1 MTVFIPE
8 DKILEIKNAA
18 DIVDVVSENVLL
30 KKTGKNYIGL
40 CPFHSEKTPSFT
52 VSPQKQIFYCF
63 GCAAG
68 GNVFSFIM
76 KRDGITFPE
85 AVQMLSRQYGVAIPV
100 QKMSDAQ
107 KRHRSEREELLSVN
121 RQAMDF
127 YHKVLLNPALGK
139 QAAAYLK
146 KRGITQETIRT
157 FRIGYAPDGWNNI
170 VNFFLKI
177 KMSLDIVEKAGLIVE
192 RGNKSG
198 FYDRFRNRIIF
209 PIFNLNVHL
218 IGFGGRVMNE
228 DMPKYLN
235 SPETLIY
242 NKSRSLY
249 GLHLAK
255 QECRDK
261 ETVYIA
267 EGYFDLLALHQNGI
281 KNSVATLGTSLT
293 SEHVQIIRGLV
304 GRDGNVV
311 LVFDSD
317 DAGIKAALRSIG
329 IFLNAGVNVRVM
341 VLPSGY
347 DPDSYLLEFGKAS
360 FLAIA
365 EKAQTIMSFL
375 TNALIE
381 KHGLAV
387 EGKIRVVSE
396 IRETLLSIEDRV
408 ARSLYIKDLAERL
421 AIEETAVLE
430 KVRDASL
437 RKDTHGERNKFL
449 NHELIRDDSKR
460 GLPKADSRGSFY
472 GKWEKLEQQIIKMM
486 LQFPTILSEIEER
499 KILNFFEDERL
510 KSIGQLIL
518 SHKDRLNGRLVDIID
533 LIDEKDQRSIMVS
546 MAIAESKW
554 DYAGCLTVLTR
565 FESIR
570 NKDKKTLI
578 KKIKEAEENNDY
590 ELLSKLLN
598 EKQKMA
604 VLTEKKKMTLL
615 K

>member
-1 MTVFIPE
+1 LTVFIPE

-18 DIVDVVSENVLL
+18 DIVDVISENVLL

-85 AVQMLSRQYGVAIPV
+85 AVNMLSRQYGIAVPL

-107 KRHRSEREELLSVN
+107 KRQQSEREELLGIN

-127 YHKVLLNPALGK
+127 FQKVLLNPESGK
-139 QAAAYLK
+139 QAAAYLE
-146 KRGITQETIRT
+146 KRGLKKETIGT
-157 FRIGYAPDGWNNI
+157 FRIGYAPAGWNNI
-170 VNFFLKI
+170 ANFFLKK
-177 KMSLDIVEKAGLIVE
+177 KMRLDRIEKAGLIVE

-209 PIFNLNVHL
+209 PIFNLNTQI
-218 IGFGGRVMNE
+218 IGFGGRVMND

-255 QECRDK
+255 QKCREK
-261 ETVYIA
+261 EIVYVA

-281 KNSVATLGTSLT
+281 NNSVATLGTSLT
-293 SEHVQIIRGLV
+293 SEHVQMIRSLLGK
-304 GRDGNVV
+304 DGNVV

-329 IFLNAGVNVRVM
+329 IFLNAGMNARVM

-360 FLAIA
+360 FLDIA
-365 EKAQTIMSFL
+365 EKAQSIMSFL
-375 TNALIE
+375 MEALIDR
-381 KHGLAV
+381 HGLSV

-396 IRETLLSIEDRV
+396 MRESLLSIEDRV

-421 AIEETAVLE
+421 GIEETAVLE

-437 RKDTHGERNKFL
+437 QTNGPGEGNKFS
-449 NHELIRDDSKR
+449 NHKFSDTNSKS
-460 GLPKADSRGSFY
+460 GILKTDKQKPFY
-472 GKWEKLEQQIIKMM
+472 GRWEKLELQIIEMM
-486 LQFPTILSEIEER
+486 LQFPTILSEIEGR
-499 KILNFFEDERL
+499 KILSLFEDERL
-510 KSIGQLIL
+510 RSIGQMIL
-518 SHKDRLNGRLVDIID
+518 SHKDRLDIKLADLID
-533 LIDEKDQRSIMVS
+533 LIEKKDEKSIVAA
-546 MAIAESKW
+546 MAIGESKW
-554 DYAGCLTVLTR
+554 DYAACLTILAR

-570 NKDKKTLI
+570 DKDKKMLI
-578 KKIKEAEENNDY
+578 KKIKEAEENKDY
-590 ELLSKLLN
+590 ELLSKLLS

>member
-1 MTVFIPE
+1 MTDFIPE

-18 DIVDVVSENVLL
+18 DIVDVISGNVLL

-85 AVQMLSRQYGVAIPV
+85 AARILSRQYGIAIPL
-100 QKMSDAQ
+100 QRMSDAQ
-107 KRHRSEREELLSVN
+107 KRRRSEREELLAVN

-127 YHKVLLNPALGK
+127 FCKMLLHQASGK
-139 QAAAYLK
+139 KAAVYLK
-146 KRGITQETIRT
+146 KRGITQNTINT
-157 FRIGYAPDGWNNI
+157 FMIGYAPEGWSNI
-170 VNFFLKI
+170 VNFFSKKKRSI
-177 KMSLDIVEKAGLIVE
+177 GIVEKAGLIVE

-209 PIFNLNVHL
+209 PIFDLTAQV
-218 IGFGGRVMNE
+218 IGFGGRVMND

-235 SPETLIY
+235 SPETAVY

-255 QECRDK
+255 QKCREK
-261 ETVYIA
+261 ETVYVA

-281 KNSVATLGTSLT
+281 DNSVATLGTSLT

-304 GRDGNVV
+304 GKDGSVV

-317 DAGIKAALRSIG
+317 NAGIQAALRSIG
-329 IFLNAGVNVRVM
+329 IFLNAGVNAQVM
-341 VLPSGY
+341 ILPLGY

-360 FLAIA
+360 FLDIA

-375 TNALIE
+375 MDALIN
-381 KHGLAV
+381 KHGLSV
-387 EGKIRVVSE
+387 EGKIRVVAE
-396 IRETLLSIEDRV
+396 MRETLLSIEDRV

-430 KVRDASL
+430 KVRNASL
-437 RKDTHGERNKFL
+437 RTNSHGERNKFS
-449 NHELIRDDSKR
+449 NYEFIDDKSKSDFPNTDKKR
-460 GLPKADSRGSFY
+460 SFY
-472 GKWEKLEQQIIKMM
+472 SRWEKLEQQIIKMM
-486 LQFPTILSEIEER
+486 LQFPTILSEIEDR
-499 KILNFFEDERL
+499 KILSLFEDEQL

-518 SHKDRLNGRLVDIID
+518 SQKNRSNVRLTDLMDLIVDI
-533 LIDEKDQRSIMVS
+533 DQRNIVAAL
-546 MAIAESKW
+546 AITENKW
-554 DYAGCLTVLTR
+554 DYATCLTILAR

-570 NKDKKTLI
+570 NKDNKTLI
-578 KKIKEAEENNDY
+578 KRIKDAEKSNDY
-590 ELLSKLLN
+590 ELLAKLLN

>member
-1 MTVFIPE
+1 LTVFIPE
-8 DKILEIKNAA
+8 DKILEIKNTA
-18 DIVDVVSENVLL
+18 DIVDVISENVLL

-85 AVQMLSRQYGVAIPV
+85 AVRMLSRQYGIAIPHK
-100 QKMSDAQ
+100 KMSDAQ
-107 KRHRSEREELLSVN
+107 KRRLSEREELLAVN
-121 RQAMDF
+121 RQAMEYF
-127 YHKVLLNPALGK
+127 HRVLLDPASGR
-139 QAAAYLK
+139 QAAAYLE
-146 KRGITQETIRT
+146 KRGIKQETVKT
-157 FRIGYAPDGWNNI
+157 FKIGYAPEGWNN
-170 VNFFLKI
+170 VVSFFLKRKI
-177 KMSLDIVEKAGLIVE
+177 SLNVVEKAGLIVE

-198 FYDRFRNRIIF
+198 FYDRFRSRIIF
-209 PIFNLNVHL
+209 PIFNLSGYL
-218 IGFGGRVMNE
+218 IGFGGRVMNN

-235 SPETLIY
+235 SPETLLY

-255 QECRDK
+255 QKSREK

-267 EGYFDLLALHQNGI
+267 EGYFDLLALHQNGLD
-281 KNSVATLGTSLT
+281 NSVATLGTSLT

-304 GRDGNVV
+304 GKDGNAV

-329 IFLNAGVNVRVM
+329 IFLNAGMNARVM
-341 VLPSGY
+341 ILPSGF
-347 DPDSYLLEFGKAS
+347 DPDSYLLEFGKTS
-360 FLAIA
+360 FLNIA
-365 EKAQTIMSFL
+365 GKAKTIMSFL
-375 TNALIE
+375 MDSLIE
-381 KHGLAV
+381 KYGLSV

-396 IRETLLSIEDRV
+396 MRETLMAIDDRV

-421 AIEETAVLE
+421 GIEETAVLE
-430 KVRDASL
+430 KVRSGSSRTGAS
-437 RKDTHGERNKFL
+437 GERNKLLDHKFV
-449 NHELIRDDSKR
+449 RDEAKTVS
-460 GLPKADSRGSFY
+460 PKADTQKQFY
-472 GKWEKLEQQIIKMM
+472 SKWEKLEQQIIKMM

-499 KILNFFEDERL
+499 KILNLFEDERL
-510 KSIGQLIL
+510 KRIGQLIL
-518 SHKDRLNGRLVDIID
+518 SQKDRFDGIFVDLID
-533 LIDEKDQRSIMVS
+533 LIDEKDQKSIVAS
-546 MAIAESKW
+546 MAIEDSKW
-554 DYAGCLTVLTR
+554 DYTGCLAVLTR

-570 NKDKKTLI
+570 NKSKKSLI
-578 KKIKEAEENNDY
+578 TKIKEAEENNDY
-590 ELLSKLLN
+590 ELLEKLLS

-604 VLTEKKKMTLL
+604 VLTEKKKMTPL

>member
-18 DIVDVVSENVLL
+18 DIVDVISENVLL
-30 KKTGKNYIGL
+30 KKTGKNYVGL

-85 AVQMLSRQYGVAIPV
+85 AVRMLSRQYGIAIPLK
-100 QKMSDAQ
+100 KMSDSQ
-107 KRHRSEREELLSVN
+107 KRHRSEREALLAVN
-121 RQAMDF
+121 RQAMDYF
-127 YHKVLLNPALGK
+127 YKMLLNPASGK

-146 KRGITQETIRT
+146 ERGIKQETVNT
-157 FRIGYAPDGWNNI
+157 FKIGYAPEGWNNV
-170 VNFFLKI
+170 VNFFLKKKI
-177 KMSLDIVEKAGLIVE
+177 PLNVVEKAGLIVE

-218 IGFGGRVMNE
+218 IGFGGRVMNN

-235 SPETLIY
+235 SPETLLY

-255 QECRDK
+255 QKSRDE

-281 KNSVATLGTSLT
+281 NNSVATLGTSLT
-293 SEHVQIIRGLV
+293 SEHVQIIKGLV
-304 GRDGNVV
+304 GKDGNAV

-329 IFLNAGVNVRVM
+329 IFLNAGMDARVM
-341 VLPSGY
+341 TLPSGF

-360 FLAIA
+360 FLDIA
-365 EKAQTIMSFL
+365 GKAKTVMTFL
-375 TNALIE
+375 MDSLIV
-381 KHGLAV
+381 KYGLSV

-396 IRETLLSIEDRV
+396 MKEILLAIEDRM

-421 AIEETAVLE
+421 GIEEATVLE
-430 KVRDASL
+430 KVRYGSRRTGRPA
-437 RKDTHGERNKFL
+437 ERNNFSDHKF
-449 NHELIRDDSKR
+449 IRNDSKNVS
-460 GLPKADSRGSFY
+460 PKSDKQKTFY
-472 GKWEKLEQQIIKMM
+472 SKWEKLEQQIIKMM
-486 LQFPTILSEIEER
+486 LQFPTIISEIEER

-510 KSIGQLIL
+510 KSIGQMIL
-518 SHKDRLNGRLVDIID
+518 SQQDRFDGIFVDLID
-533 LIDEKDQRSIMVS
+533 LIDEKEQKSIVAS
-546 MAIAESKW
+546 MEIEESKW
-554 DYAGCLTVLTR
+554 DYNRCLAILTR
-565 FESIR
+565 FESLR
-570 NKDKKTLI
+570 NKSKKALI
-578 KKIKEAEENNDY
+578 KKIKEAEESNDH
-590 ELLSKLLN
+590 ELLEKLLS

>member
-1 MTVFIPE
+1 LTDFIPE

-18 DIVDVVSENVLL
+18 DIVDVISGNVLL

-68 GNVFSFIM
+68 GNVFSYIM

-85 AVQMLSRQYGVAIPV
+85 AVRILSRQYGIIIPR

-107 KRHRSEREELLSVN
+107 KERRSEREELFAVN

-127 YHKVLLNPALGK
+127 FCKMLLNQASGK
-139 QAAAYLK
+139 QASVYLK
-146 KRGITQETIRT
+146 KRGITPETINT
-157 FRIGYAPDGWNNI
+157 FKIGYAPEGWNNL
-170 VNFFLKI
+170 VNYFFK
-177 KMSLDIVEKAGLIVE
+177 KKRSLGIIEKAGLIVE
-192 RGNKSG
+192 RGNKNG
-198 FYDRFRNRIIF
+198 FYDRFRNRIVF
-209 PIFNLNVHL
+209 PIFDLNVQV
-218 IGFGGRVMNE
+218 IGFGGRVMND

-235 SPETLIY
+235 SPETAIY

-255 QECRDK
+255 QKCREE
-261 ETVYIA
+261 ETIYVA

-281 KNSVATLGTSLT
+281 DNSVATLGTSLT

-304 GRDGNVV
+304 GKDGNVV

-317 DAGIKAALRSIG
+317 NAGIHAALRSIG
-329 IFLNAGVNVRVM
+329 IFLNAGVNAQVM
-341 VLPSGY
+341 ILPLGY

-360 FLAIA
+360 FLDIA
-365 EKAQTIMSFL
+365 GKAQTIMSFL
-375 TNALIE
+375 MDALIN
-381 KHGLAV
+381 KHGLSV

-396 IRETLLSIEDRV
+396 MRETLLSIEDRV
-408 ARSLYIKDLAERL
+408 ARSLYIRDLAERL
-421 AIEETAVLE
+421 GIEETAVLE

-437 RKDTHGERNKFL
+437 RTSRRGESSKFS
-449 NHELIRDDSKR
+449 NYEFIGGKSKN
-460 GLPKADSRGSFY
+460 GFPKTDKKRSFH

-499 KILNFFEDERL
+499 KILSLFEDEHL

-518 SHKDRLNGRLVDIID
+518 FHKDRLNVRLADLMD
-533 LIDEKDQRSIMVS
+533 LIVEKEQRNIVAAL
-546 MAIAESKW
+546 AIAENRW
-554 DYAGCLTVLTR
+554 DYATCLTILSR

-570 NKDKKTLI
+570 NKDKTLI
-578 KKIKEAEENNDY
+578 KRIKEAEEKNDY
-590 ELLSKLLN
+590 ELLAKLLN

>member
-1 MTVFIPE
+1 MTDFIPE

-18 DIVDVVSENVLL
+18 DIVDVISGNVLL

-85 AVQMLSRQYGVAIPV
+85 AARMLSRQYGIFIPL

-107 KRHRSEREELLSVN
+107 KKHHSEREELLAVN

-127 YHKVLLNPALGK
+127 FCKMLLNPDSGK
-139 QAAAYLK
+139 QAAVYLN
-146 KRGITQETIRT
+146 KRGITQNTISA
-157 FRIGYAPDGWNNI
+157 FKIGYAPDGWNHV
-170 VNFFLKI
+170 VNFFSKQKKPLG
-177 KMSLDIVEKAGLIVE
+177 IVEKAGLIVE
-192 RGNKSG
+192 RANKSG

-209 PIFNLNVHL
+209 PIFNLNAHV
-218 IGFGGRVMNE
+218 IGFGGRVMND

-235 SPETLIY
+235 SPETAVY

-255 QECRDK
+255 QKGREK
-261 ETVYIA
+261 EIIYVA
-267 EGYFDLLALHQNGI
+267 EGYFDLLALYQNGI
-281 KNSVATLGTSLT
+281 HNSVATLGTALT

-304 GRDGNVV
+304 GKDGSVV

-317 DAGIKAALRSIG
+317 NAGIQAALRSIG
-329 IFLNAGVNVRVM
+329 IFLNAGVNARVM

-360 FLAIA
+360 FLDVA
-365 EKAQTIMSFL
+365 EKARTIMSFL
-375 TNALIE
+375 MEALID
-381 KHGLAV
+381 KHGLSV
-387 EGKIRVVSE
+387 EGKVRVVSE
-396 IRETLLSIEDRV
+396 MRETLSSIEDRV

-421 AIEETAVLE
+421 GIEETAILE
-430 KVRDASL
+430 KVRNASL
-437 RKDTHGERNKFL
+437 RTKNGL
-449 NHELIRDDSKR
+449 SKTDQQ
-460 GLPKADSRGSFY
+460 KTFY
-472 GKWEKLEQQIIKMM
+472 GKWEKLEQQVIKMM
-486 LQFPTILSEIEER
+486 LQFPPILSEIEGR
-499 KILNFFEDERL
+499 NILSLFDDARL
-510 KSIGQLIL
+510 KSIGQLVL
-518 SHKDRLNGRLVDIID
+518 SRKDRLNVKLADLMD
-533 LIDEKDQRSIMVS
+533 LIDDKDQRGIV
-546 MAIAESKW
+546 AALALAENKW
-554 DYAGCLTVLTR
+554 DYDACLGILTR
-565 FESIR
+565 FESLR

-578 KKIKEAEENNDY
+578 KKIKEAEQSKDY
-590 ELLSKLLN
+590 ELLAKLLN

>member
-18 DIVDVVSENVLL
+18 DIVDVISESVLL

-85 AVQMLSRQYGVAIPV
+85 AARILSRQYGIAIPL
-100 QKMSDAQ
+100 QKMSEAQ
-107 KRHRSEREELLSVN
+107 KRQRSEREELLDVN
-121 RQAMDF
+121 IQAMDF
-127 YHKVLLNPALGK
+127 FHKVLQNPASGK
-139 QAAAYLK
+139 QAAAYLE
-146 KRGITQETIRT
+146 KRGITQETIRI
-157 FRIGYAPDGWNNI
+157 FKVGYAPDGWNNI
-170 VNFFLKI
+170 ANFFLKK
-177 KMSLDIVEKAGLIVE
+177 KMPLDIIEKAGLIVRRE
-192 RGNKSG
+192 NKRG

-209 PIFNLNVHL
+209 PIFDLNAHV
-218 IGFGGRVMNE
+218 IGFGGRVMNDE
-228 DMPKYLN
+228 MPKYLN

-255 QECRDK
+255 QKCREK
-261 ETVYIA
+261 EVVYVA

-281 KNSVATLGTSLT
+281 NNSVATLGTSLT
-293 SEHVQIIRGLV
+293 SEHVQIVKGLV
-304 GRDGNVV
+304 GKDGNVA

-317 DAGIKAALRSIG
+317 DAGIKAALRSIA
-329 IFLNAGVNVRVM
+329 IFLNAGMNARVM

-347 DPDSYLLEFGKAS
+347 DPDSYLLEFGSAS
-360 FLAIA
+360 FLDIA
-365 EKAQTIMSFL
+365 EKARSIMLFL
-375 TNALIE
+375 MDALID
-381 KHGLAV
+381 KHGLSV

-396 IRETLLSIEDRV
+396 MRESLLSIEDRV

-421 AIEETAVLE
+421 GIEETAVLE

-437 RKDTHGERNKFL
+437 RSNGHGERNKFP
-449 NHELIRDDSKR
+449 NHKFSGDDSKT
-460 GLPKADSRGSFY
+460 GILKADRQRSFY
-472 GKWEKLEQQIIKMM
+472 SKWEKLELQIIEMM

-499 KILNFFEDERL
+499 KILSLFEDERL

-518 SHKDRLNGRLVDIID
+518 SYKDRLDVRLADLID
-533 LIDEKDQRSIMVS
+533 QIDEKDQKSIVAA

-554 DYAGCLTVLTR
+554 DYAACLTILIR

-590 ELLSKLLN
+590 ELLAKLLS

>member
-1 MTVFIPE
+1 LTVFISE

-18 DIVDVVSENVLL
+18 DIVDVISENVLL

-76 KRDGITFPE
+76 KRDGISFPE
-85 AVQMLSRQYGVAIPV
+85 AVRMLSRQYGIPIPL

-107 KRHRSEREELLSVN
+107 NRRQSEREGLLGVN
-121 RQAMDF
+121 RHAMEF
-127 YHKVLLNPALGK
+127 YHQMLLNPASGE
-139 QAAAYLK
+139 QAAAYLE
-146 KRGITQETIRT
+146 KRGVQQETIKT
-157 FRIGYAPDGWNNI
+157 FKIGYAPEGWNNLA
-170 VNFFLKI
+170 NFFLKK
-177 KMSLDIVEKAGLIVE
+177 KMPLDTIEKAGLIVE
-192 RGNKSG
+192 RGNKNG

-209 PIFNLNVHL
+209 PIFNLNVDI
-218 IGFGGRVMNE
+218 IGFGGRVMND
-228 DMPKYLN
+228 DMPKYMN

-242 NKSRSLY
+242 NKSGSLY

-255 QECRDK
+255 QTCREK
-261 ETVYIA
+261 EIAYVA

-281 KNSVATLGTSLT
+281 NNSVATLGTSLT
-293 SEHVQIIRGLV
+293 SEHVQIIKGLV
-304 GRDGNVV
+304 GKDGNVV

-329 IFLNAGVNVRVM
+329 IFLNAGMNARVM

-360 FLAIA
+360 FLKVA
-365 EKAQTIMSFL
+365 EKAQSIMSFL
-375 TNALIE
+375 MNALIE
-381 KHGLAV
+381 KHGLSV

-396 IRETLLSIEDRV
+396 MRETLLSIEDRV

-421 AIEETAVLE
+421 EIEETAVLE

-437 RKDTHGERNKFL
+437 RTHGRDERNKFS
-449 NHELIRDDSKR
+449 NHKFSGDDSKNGFPNTVKQR
-460 GLPKADSRGSFY
+460 PFY
-472 GKWEKLEQQIIKMM
+472 SKWEKLELQIIEMM
-486 LQFPTILSEIEER
+486 VQFPTILSEIEER
-499 KILNFFEDERL
+499 RILGLFEDKRL

-518 SHKDRLNGRLVDIID
+518 SHKDRLDASLADLIN
-533 LIDEKDQRSIMVS
+533 LIDEKDQKSIVAA

-554 DYAGCLTVLTR
+554 DYAACLTILAR
-565 FESIR
+565 FESLR
-570 NKDKKTLI
+570 NKDKKALI

-590 ELLSKLLN
+590 ELLAKLLS

>member
-1 MTVFIPE
+1 LTVFIPE
-8 DKILEIKNAA
+8 DKILEIKSAA
-18 DIVDVVSENVLL
+18 DIVDVISENVLL

-63 GCAAG
+63 GCSAG

-85 AVQMLSRQYGVAIPV
+85 AVQILSRQYGITIPL
-100 QKMSDAQ
+100 KEMSDAQ
-107 KRHRSEREELLSVN
+107 KKRRSEREELLAVN
-121 RQAMDF
+121 RLAMDF
-127 YHKVLLNPALGK
+127 FHKALLTPASGK
-139 QAAAYLK
+139 LAGAYLE
-146 KRGITQETIRT
+146 KRGIKQETIRM
-157 FRIGYAPDGWNNI
+157 FRIGYAPEGWNNV
-170 VNFFLKI
+170 VNFFQKKRI
-177 KMSLDIVEKAGLIVE
+177 SLNIVEKAGLIVE
-192 RGNKSG
+192 RENKRG

-209 PIFNLNVHL
+209 PIFNLNMHL
-218 IGFGGRVMNE
+218 IAFGGRVMN
-228 DMPKYLN
+228 DDVPKYLN

-249 GLHLAK
+249 GIHLAQK
-255 QECRDK
+255 KSRDE

-281 KNSVATLGTSLT
+281 NNSAATLGTSLT
-293 SEHVQIIRGLV
+293 SEHVHIIRGLV
-304 GRDGNVV
+304 GKDGNAV

-329 IFLNAGVNVRVM
+329 IFLNAGMDARVM

-360 FLAIA
+360 FLDIA
-365 EKAQTIMSFL
+365 ENAQTIMSFL
-375 TNALIE
+375 MDALIK
-381 KHGLAV
+381 KHGLTV

-396 IRETLLSIEDRV
+396 MRETLLTIEDRV

-421 AIEETAVLE
+421 GIEESAVLE
-430 KVRDASL
+430 KVRHGSL
-437 RKDTHGERNKFL
+437 RTDVNGEKNKLLDHKF
-449 NHELIRDDSKR
+449 IRDDSKSVS
-460 GLPKADSRGSFY
+460 PKADKRKPFY
-472 GKWEKLEQQIIKMM
+472 SKWEKLEQQIIKMM

-499 KILNFFEDERL
+499 KILNLFEDERL

-518 SHKDRLNGRLVDIID
+518 SQKDRFDGTFVDIMD
-533 LIDEKDQRSIMVS
+533 LITERDQKSIVAS
-546 MAIAESKW
+546 MAIEDSKW
-554 DYAGCLTVLTR
+554 DYVGCLAILTR

-570 NKDKKTLI
+570 NQSKKMLI

-590 ELLSKLLN
+590 ELLEKLLSEKQKMAIFN
-598 EKQKMA
+598 EKQKM
-604 VLTEKKKMTLL
+604 TLL